1 MYKMGLDQANL
12 AADPSDQISGLGSRV
27 VTVHRHRF
35 STLAVGN
42 QTIESPLLWVEPV
55 RLSPIV
61 DMLLGVDWLAGRRIW
76 ISFTTK
82 QLFLAE

>member
-1 MYKMGLDQANL
+1 
-12 AADPSDQISGLGSRV
+12 
-27 VTVHRHRF
+27 
-35 STLAVGN
+35 
-42 QTIESPLLWVEPV
+42 LLWVEPV